1 MKKIIQTSRFRK
13 DLKRMK
19 RRGKD
24 KEKLFYTVE
33 LLVRYG
39 YLSARFKPHKL
50 SGRWENVW
58 ECHIEPDWLLIYY
71 VTEKEIMLI
80 RTGTHADLFE

>member
-1 MKKIIQTSRFRK
+1 MRKIIQTSRFKK

-24 KEKLFYTVE
+24 QEKLFYTVE

-39 YLSARFKPHKL
+39 YLLASFKSHKL
-50 SGRWENVW
+50 SGEWDNVW

-71 VTEKEIMLI
+71 VTEEGIMLI